1 MTLESWGWD
10 PEWSDRAASIDQAA
24 IPGRVVQQE
33 RDRWLVQTAAG
44 TGEARLVS
52 DARLDPFP
60 AVGDWVLLQPGPM
73 PADPWSLLAVLPRRS
88 RFSRGAADDGATE
101 QVLAANVDTVWIVHG
116 LDAPLN
122 PRRLERYLAVAWE
135 SGATPEVVLTKADLV
150 QELEARVA
158 EVRAV
163 ALGVEVRIA
172 SVTDPERVTA
182 LRGTL
187 APGRTVAL
195 LGPSGVGK
203 STLINLLAGSEL
215 AVTGAVREADRK
227 GRHTTT
233 RRQLFQL
240 SNGGLLMDTPG
251 LRELR
256 VWELDEGLTHAF
268 PEIDELSAQCRF
280 RDCRHES
287 EPGCAVLAAVEVGRI
302 DPDRLASFRK
312 LLAEAAWQERKS
324 DPLAR
329 AAHEARTKTAL
340 KTLFKHHHK
349 YRDRQ

>member
-1 MTLESWGWD
+1 
-10 PEWSDRAASIDQAA
+10 
-24 IPGRVVQQE
+24 
-33 RDRWLVQTAAG
+33 
-44 TGEARLVS
+44 
-52 DARLDPFP
+52 
-60 AVGDWVLLQPGPM
+60 
-73 PADPWSLLAVLPRRS
+73 
-88 RFSRGAADDGATE
+88 
-101 QVLAANVDTVWIVHG
+101 
-116 LDAPLN
+116 
-122 PRRLERYLAVAWE
+122 
-135 SGATPEVVLTKADLV
+135 VVLTKADLA
-150 QELEARVA
+150 QDLEASVA

-182 LRGTL
+182 LRDSL

-215 AVTGAVREADRK
+215 AATGAVREADRK

-240 SNGGLLMDTPG
+240 SNGALLMDTPG

-287 EPGCAVLAAVEVGRI
+287 EPGCAVLAAVEAGRI